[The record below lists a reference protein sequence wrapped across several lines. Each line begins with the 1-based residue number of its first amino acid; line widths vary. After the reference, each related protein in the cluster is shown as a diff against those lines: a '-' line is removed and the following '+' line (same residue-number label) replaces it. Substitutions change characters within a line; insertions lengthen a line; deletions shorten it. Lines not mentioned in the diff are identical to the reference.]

1 MGAIVIS
8 YQSFTGSCKSLA
20 EAVAEGVGQAGGK
33 AEVKNITETKAAD
46 LSNADAFILLTT
58 QPFQSLAG
66 DTKKF
71 FEMVWPAREEVKKGL
86 TFAAIICHAN
96 EAADSSAAL
105 DKFAT
110 YLGWK
115 KFGDWVLAAPSELEK
130 GKISA
135 RQLGIAVAQG
145 G

>member
-1 MGAIVIS
+1 MGKIVIG
-8 YQSFTGSCKSLA
+8 YQSFTGSCKALA
-20 EAVAEGVGQAGGK
+20 QAAAEGVAQAGGK
-33 AEVKNITETKAAD
+33 AEVKNITETSASD
-46 LSNADAFILLTT
+46 LANADAFILVTT

-71 FEMVWPAREEVKKGL
+71 FETLWPAREQVRKGL
-86 TFAAIICHAN
+86 SFAAIICHAN
-96 EAADSSAAL
+96 EAVDSAAAL

-115 KFGDWVLAAPSELEK
+115 KFGDWVLAAPAELEV